1 MHTVLVLCTGNSCHS
16 QMAEAL
22 LSQAFAGSVRV
33 LSAGTSPQP
42 VVAPEAIL
50 ALQQL
55 GLATAQL
62 RPKHIDAVI
71 AENVDLVVTVCNNA
85 QESCPVF
92 PRQTARLHMPFPD
105 PHGQPLEAFV
115 AVRDLIHERLVPAV
129 REALDIARPS
139 A

>member
-1 MHTVLVLCTGNSCHS
+1 MHTVLVLCTGNSCRS

-71 AENVDLVVTVCNNA
+71 AENVDLVVTVCDNA

-92 PRQTARLHMPFPD
+92 PHQTARLHMPFPD

-115 AVRDLIHERLVPAV
+115 AVRDLIHEHLVPAV